1 MDWRERI
8 TIVSG
13 VRSGKPCIRGTRIT
27 VYDILEYLA
36 GGSSEDQILADFP
49 SITREDIRA
58 VLSFAAARERRL
70 GNSPAA

>member
-8 TIVSG
+8 TIQSG

-36 GGSSEDQILADFP
+36 GGMSEDQILADFP